1 MRGSA
6 LTLSVLAASLVATA
20 CAERRPAG
28 DDAPADGAPPP
39 ATAAAGAA
47 GRCSEGPIFDEI
59 AAAAGLDFRHWNGMT
74 GEHYLPE
81 ITGSGAAVFDY
92 DGDGDLDV
100 YLVQMNLL
108 DPQATDDDAL
118 EPPPGPLPLSDRLFR
133 NDSRRREDGTLEL
146 AFTDVTEAAG
156 LAAATGYGMGV
167 AAGDAD
173 GDGDPDLY
181 VTNLGRNQ
189 LWINRGDGT
198 FVEGAAEAGA
208 DDQRWSVPAVFFDYD
223 RDGRLDLWVGSYVN
237 FNLGVHRRCRTTAGA
252 PDWCGPLSYLPEPD
266 RLLRNLGG
274 GRFEDVTRDA
284 GLAGGAGTA
293 LGAVAADFNGDG
305 WPDLYVANDQMANF
319 LWVNQGDGTF
329 REDALFAGA
338 ALSGE
343 GRAQASMG
351 VDAGDVDGD
360 GDLDLFITHL
370 SDEMSA
376 LYLNDGK
383 GGFVDASAPS
393 GVGMASWKTT
403 GFGTAFLDYD
413 NDGLLDLLSVN
424 GAVRVIP
431 EQLAAGK
438 LYPLEQTQQLFRNA
452 GGGRFE
458 EVTAI
463 AGPWFASGQVARGAA
478 FGDLDDDGDTDVVV
492 NDSNG
497 PARLLVN
504 GCGSSRSWI
513 GLAAIGRGGWHAL
526 GALIELRLP
535 DGRRLVR
542 RVHTDGSF
550 ASSND
555 PRVLVGL
562 GEAERAENVTVTW
575 PDGGRESFGPLDAGR
590 YHRLVE
596 SGGRPADGP

>member
-1 MRGSA
+1 MRPRRPPI
-6 LTLSVLAASLVATA
+6 LSVLLAALAATA
-20 CAERRPAG
+20 CG
-28 DDAPADGAPPP
+28 NGDAPAGGAPDAP
-39 ATAAAGAA
+39 APAAADA
-47 GRCSEGPIFDEI
+47 GDRCVDGPVFDEL

-81 ITGSGAAVFDY
+81 ITGSGVALLDY

-108 DPQATDDDAL
+108 DPQATAGDAL
-118 EPPPGPLPLSDRLFR
+118 VPPPGPLPLSDRLFR
-133 NDSRRREDGTLEL
+133 NDSRRRDDGTLEL
-146 AFTDVTEAAG
+146 AFTDVTASAG
-156 LAAATGYGMGV
+156 LTAATGYGMG
-167 AAGDAD
+167 ATAGDAD

-198 FVEGAAEAGA
+198 FREGAAEAGV
-208 DDQRWSVPAVFFDYD
+208 DDPRWSVPAVFFDYD
-223 RDGRLDLWVGSYVN
+223 RDGRLDLWVGSYVA
-237 FNLGVHRRCRTTAGA
+237 FNLGVHRRCRTATGA
-252 PDWCGPLSYLPEPD
+252 PDWCGPLSYAPEPD
-266 RLLRNLGG
+266 RLFRSLGG
-274 GRFEDVTRDA
+274 GRFRDATREA
-284 GLAGGAGTA
+284 GLAGSAGNA
-293 LGAVAADFNGDG
+293 LGAVAADFNGDRR
-305 WPDLYVANDQMANF
+305 PDLYVANDQMANF
-319 LWVNQGDGTF
+319 LWLNQGDGTF
-329 REDALFAGA
+329 REDALLAGA

-360 GDLDLFITHL
+360 GDLDLFMTHL
-370 SDEMSA
+370 SDEMST

-403 GFGTAFLDYD
+403 GFGTAFIDYD
-413 NDGLLDLLSVN
+413 NDGLLDLLAVN

-431 EQLAAGK
+431 EQLAAGEPFPVK
-438 LYPLEQTQQLFRNA
+438 QTPQLFRNA

-458 EVTAI
+458 EVTGI
-463 AGPWFASGQVARGAA
+463 GGPWFALGQVSRGAA
-478 FGDLDDDGDTDVVV
+478 FGDLDGDGDTDVVV
-492 NDSNG
+492 NDNNG

-504 GCGSSRSWI
+504 GCGSGRRWI
-513 GLAAIGRGGWHAL
+513 GLAAIGGRGSDAL
-526 GALIELRLP
+526 GALIELTLA

-562 GEAERAENVTVTW
+562 GEAEGVESLTVTW
-575 PDGGRESFGPLDAGR
+575 PGGGRESFGPLAAGR

-596 SGGRPADGP
+596 GSGRPADGP